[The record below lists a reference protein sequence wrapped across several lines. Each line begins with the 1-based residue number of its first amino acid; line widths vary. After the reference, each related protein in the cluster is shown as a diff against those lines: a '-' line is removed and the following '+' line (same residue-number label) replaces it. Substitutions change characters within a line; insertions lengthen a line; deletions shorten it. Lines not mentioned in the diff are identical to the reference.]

1 MSPAY
6 LERDKILVRAVEI
19 SGDAVEIHWLDQRD
33 NTERRSRF
41 KIDYDYDPGG
51 FAADVLVALSEE

>member
-41 KIDYDYDPGG
+41 KIDYDYDPAA
-51 FAADVLVALSEE
+51 FAADVRLALSEE

>member
-1 MSPAY
+1 MNPAY
-6 LERDKILVRAVEI
+6 LERDKILVRAVGI

-41 KIDYDYDPGG
+41 KIDYDYDPGA
-51 FAADVLVALSEE
+51 FASDVLVALSEE